1 MKTIKNFL
9 PITGSLLIALCC
21 SAAGSTLFQTTTAL
35 TISDPIQRGRL
46 SRNGIPQDWA
56 KTEPFPG
63 IVNPDVIYHYRTF
76 VLPSA
81 ALAPGRFVQI
91 SLDHLGP
98 IQGTLFVSVY
108 INSYEPNS
116 TTGSNRGFQK
126 HWIGDLGFSG
136 NTFGVDP
143 QFLEVLVP
151 AGADLVVVVNNTN
164 PNNVGVGQRFRLL
177 VETFKD
183 VLFTNPAQQAQ

>member
-9 PITGSLLIALCC
+9 PFTGCLFIALCC
-21 SAAGSTLFQTTTAL
+21 PVAGSTLFETTTSL
-35 TISDPIQRGRL
+35 TASDPIQKGRL

-56 KTEPFPG
+56 NTETFPG
-63 IVNPDVIYHYRTF
+63 IINTGVTYHYRTF

-81 ALAPGRFVQI
+81 ALAPGRFIQI

-98 IQGTLFVSVY
+98 VQGTLFVSVY
-108 INSYEPNS
+108 INSYKPNS
-116 TTGSNRGFQK
+116 GPGPNRGFGK
-126 HWIGDLGFSG
+126 NWIGDLGFSG

-151 AGADLVVVVNNTN
+151 AGADLVVVVNNTDAN
-164 PNNVGVGQRFRLL
+164 HVGQQFHLL

-183 VLFTNPAQQAQ
+183 VLFTNP

>member
-1 MKTIKNFL
+1 MKTFKSFL

-21 SAAGSTLFQTTTAL
+21 SAAGSTLFETTTSL
-35 TISDPIQRGRL
+35 TPSDPIQRGRL

-56 KTEPFPG
+56 NTETFPG
-63 IVNPDVIYHYRTF
+63 IINTDVIYHYRTF

-98 IQGTLFVSVY
+98 VQGTLFVSVY

-116 TTGSNRGFQK
+116 AGGPNRGFDK
-126 HWIGDLGFSG
+126 NWIGDIGFSG

-151 AGADLVVVVNNTN
+151 AGADLVVVVNNTD

-183 VLFTNPAQQAQ
+183 VLFTNP